1 MKLIGLDDS
10 SRSRTTV
17 ISAQLF
23 LMRSITFGWRANG
36 PPSAHRRMWT
46 VTNYFLVNLS
56 VSDLLL
62 AVLNCG
68 FNFVYMLN
76 TDWREY
82 SFSRYSSVGLT

>member
-1 MKLIGLDDS
+1 
-10 SRSRTTV
+10 
-17 ISAQLF
+17 
-23 LMRSITFGWRANG
+23 
-36 PPSAHRRMWT
+36 MWT